1 MATKQEVIERALAL
15 NIIARKSEWASIGV
29 KSAEWEAC
37 LAKLATRETALSG
50 SVEDTMR
57 AVEEVLHEP
66 GMDDVLAEW
75 NEEGQRDAAEA
86 AEIQSV
92 MTGKPVTREP
102 SASEKWRERPAD
114 QRFAT
119 RDEADEALL
128 AARRLQEPSTWEVQN
143 AMPWPKTPWPKQD
156 EPQQPMAMNRHQ
168 RRAQEAMRATRQQ
181 RVAGAAL
188 RRA

>member
-1 MATKQEVIERALAL
+1 MATKQEVIERAVAL
-15 NIIARKSEWASIGV
+15 GIIARKSEWAGIPV

-119 RDEADEALL
+119 RDEADEAVL
-128 AARRLQEPSTWEVQN
+128 AARRDAETRAEIVRRLQEP
-143 AMPWPKTPWPKQD
+143 MPENVMAWPKQD
-156 EPQQPMAMNRHQ
+156 EPQQPMYLNRAA
-168 RRAQEAMRATRQQ
+168 RRRMAKLNSTRAQRLASRA
-181 RVAGAAL
+181 
-188 RRA
+188 